1 MPFLTFSHY
10 LSQLFLFLFYLLSSV
25 STSLSLLSLALSLWL
40 DSKYLFLSVDNFSR
54 LLICIFFFLKTFYLS
69 PLLSHLNT
77 SLPSQTLTW
86 MHIHTLTLTYTC
98 THARIHSHTLTHAI
112 FLSLSLSLV
121 CFLFLF
127 LFLILFLFLFLF
139 YHQSQSHKLPSLSI
153 NPFITNSFLL
163 SISSVSCLHQF
174 HAITWVKLWFLKSF
188 NI

>member
-40 DSKYLFLSVDNFSR
+40 DSLGISMYLILSIDNFSR
-54 LLICIFFFLKTFYLS
+54 LPICIFFFLKTFYLS

-112 FLSLSLSLV
+112 FLSLSFSRV
-121 CFLFLF
+121 
-127 LFLILFLFLFLF
+127 
-139 YHQSQSHKLPSLSI
+139 LPF
-153 NPFITNSFLL
+153 PFPFPN
-163 SISSVSCLHQF
+163 SISFSFSVLSSKSVPQASFSVNQSIHHKFFSSFYLQCFVSPSISCYYLG
-174 HAITWVKLWFLKSF
+174 
-188 NI
+188 